1 MDAYER
7 QTHEVIRRFLG
18 HSLSFADCI
27 AALDAALADLIP
39 RLRSEQLGSLRALM
53 LANNETVMKEMER
66 RGPPHEASN

>member
-1 MDAYER
+1 MEAYER

-27 AALDAALADLIP
+27 AALADLIP
-39 RLRSEQLGSLRALM
+39 RLRSDQLGSLRVLM